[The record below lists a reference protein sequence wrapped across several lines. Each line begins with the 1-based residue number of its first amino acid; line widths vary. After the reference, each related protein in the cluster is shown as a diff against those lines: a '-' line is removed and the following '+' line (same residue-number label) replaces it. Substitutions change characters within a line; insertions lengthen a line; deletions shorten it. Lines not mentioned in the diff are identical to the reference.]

1 VASKGAELRAGLVV
15 IAGLAV
21 LGLGLF
27 LVSGGGEQFKDK
39 TKYTIL
45 FKDVGGLNDGDT
57 VTVAGRKAG
66 KVLTVVPTSHEVEG
80 NREPFLEVTIVVLSD
95 AHIQVDSRI
104 AVRQTITGIKTL
116 AISSGK
122 GESVTSDSLLFGD
135 RLATFEEVIDQAKDV
150 FAEAR
155 SAMKTLHSSLRTID
169 KVVLE
174 VDQKDVP
181 GKIAAILE
189 SLREAAAHIEGVA
202 GDNRKPITLAIEH
215 IQKASE
221 DFDDLIN
228 DVRREWDETTRD
240 RVRNILREIQEAAE
254 KANAV
259 VTENR
264 PVIKATLQGLR
275 DATLRVG
282 PTLERIQSLSR
293 NLDETVILAQPKL
306 IQALENGRQA
316 MKKFEETIEDL
327 KTAPWKLINK
337 PSDKE
342 SREVHI
348 YNAARLYTSAVGD
361 LSIAIDDLETL
372 RRLGLL
378 TDKRE
383 SSTVDSAMERL
394 QAAVD
399 SFNKRQAEFV
409 DLLTVEKAKK

>member
-1 VASKGAELRAGLVV
+1 MASKGAEVRVGLVV
-15 IAGLAV
+15 IGGLAV

-27 LVSGGGEQFKDK
+27 LVSGGAEQFKDK

-45 FKDVGGLNDGDT
+45 FKNAGGLNDGDS

-66 KVLTVVPTSHEVEG
+66 SVLKVVPTRHEIEG
-80 NREPFLEVTIVVLSD
+80 KAEPFLKVTILVLSD
-95 AHIQVDSRI
+95 AEIQTDSRI
-104 AVRQTITGIKTL
+104 AVQQTITGIKTL

-122 GESVTSDSLLFGD
+122 GENVKSDSLLFGE
-135 RLATFEEVIDQAKDV
+135 RLATFEEVIDQASDV
-150 FAEAR
+150 FEEAEKAVE
-155 SAMKTLHSSLRTID
+155 TLHKSLRTID
-169 KVVLE
+169 KIVME
-174 VDQKDVP
+174 VDEKDVSSEL
-181 GKIAAILE
+181 ASILE
-189 SLREAAAHIEGVA
+189 SLRKAADNIESVTEQ
-202 GDNRKPITLAIEH
+202 NEKPISEAIAHLEEAT
-215 IQKASE
+215 K
-221 DFDDLIN
+221 DFNALLT
-228 DVRREWDETTRD
+228 DVRREWDETAKD
-240 RVRNILREIQEAAE
+240 RIGKILKEIEEASE
-254 KANAV
+254 KVNAV

-264 PVIKATLQGLR
+264 PIIKATLQGFR
-275 DATLRVG
+275 DATLRVA

-306 IQALENGRQA
+306 VQTLENARQA

-378 TDKRE
+378 TEKRDSETVE
-383 SSTVDSAMERL
+383 SVMERL
-394 QAAVD
+394 KAAVEA
-399 SFNKRQAEFV
+399 FNKRQAEFV
-409 DLLTVEKAKK
+409 DLLTVEKARK